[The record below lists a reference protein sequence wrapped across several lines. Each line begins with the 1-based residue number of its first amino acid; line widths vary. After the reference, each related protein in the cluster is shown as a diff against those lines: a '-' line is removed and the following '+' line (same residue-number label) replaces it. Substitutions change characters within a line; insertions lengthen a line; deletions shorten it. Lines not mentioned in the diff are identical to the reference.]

1 MAKYKI
7 VSKTL
12 NGINVASY
20 TVKSTDDETKRLSV
34 QDTISMARL
43 GDIDNVEAVLNT
55 ETGEYILYF
64 KYGES
69 SIPIESRSNVLTP
82 IARVFENGNCIGY
95 KVIDKNGKQYK
106 LSTNKVWQMAIDK
119 QIYGIKAKLINGKRA
134 IISGEIDIKTL
145 NKIQ

>member
-1 MAKYKI
+1 M
-7 VSKTL
+7 
-12 NGINVASY
+12 
-20 TVKSTDDETKRLSV
+20 SV